1 MQIKLFTIPI
11 NNIENYNDE
20 LNAFLRSHKI
30 VQVEKHL
37 VQTENSHS
45 WCFYISYIDSGSS
58 PVKLSGGKKKI
69 DYKEVLNEA
78 DFAKFSVFREI
89 RKKIAKDQG
98 VSAYI
103 VFTDAE
109 LAEITK
115 LEQLTIANIKK
126 IKGIGEKK
134 AEKYGKELIKQYE
147 EQNGH
152 LTIDN

>member
-11 NNIENYNDE
+11 NNIEDYNNE

-37 VQTENSHS
+37 LQTGNSHS
-45 WCFYISYIDSGSS
+45 WCFYISYIDSSSS
-58 PVKLSGGKKKI
+58 PVKISSGKKKI
-69 DYKEVLNEA
+69 DYKEVLTEEE
-78 DFAKFSVFREI
+78 FAKFSALREI
-89 RKKIAKDQG
+89 RKKIAKDEA

-115 LEQLTIANIKK
+115 LDELSLSSIKK

-134 AEKYGKELIKQYE
+134 AEKYGNKLIEQYKKQK
-147 EQNGH
+147 
-152 LTIDN
+152 